1 MWKRELTSKPVKTRE
16 KRSLNTSLNICACV
30 WVRIGSEGGK
40 GIEIEGERERD
51 EQRMIEKAIV
61 WKWNQEQPCRKGRRW
76 GRQEIKREGKIEK
89 D

>member
-40 GIEIEGERERD
+40 GIEIEGERERWTKND
-51 EQRMIEKAIV
+51 
-61 WKWNQEQPCRKGRRW
+61 
-76 GRQEIKREGKIEK
+76 RESDSVKMEPGTTM
-89 D
+89 